1 MVEFL
6 KLKKSNCK
14 NCHKCITH
22 CPVKSIRFSGNQAHI
37 ISDECILCGECFVVC
52 PQNAKQVEDE
62 TELVNVLLQNDAPVV
77 ASLAPSFVTY
87 FEGVGYKSMK
97 DALLKL
103 GFADVEETALGA
115 TMVKREYERIA
126 AEESQD
132 IIITSCCHT
141 VNLLIEKY
149 YPHLVGCLAPVVTP
163 MQAHC
168 DAVKRRMPNAKTVFI
183 GPCLS
188 KKHEAYH
195 VGVDACI
202 TFDELERMLKE
213 ADITVDAEDTHNPN
227 SRARLFPTCG
237 GILNTMTQWN
247 TNYTYLAID
256 GLENCKAA
264 LEDISS
270 GKLHRCFIE
279 MSACVGSCIGGPIM
293 EKYNNS
299 PVRHYKSI
307 IDFAGQKDFDI
318 EQPDSNLLAGN
329 YDCIEMERKMPT
341 EDDIRN
347 IMRQM
352 GKFKPSDELNC
363 GTCGYDSCREKA
375 IAVYQGK
382 AEITMCLP
390 YLMDKSERFS
400 NNILD
405 NTPNGILAVNE
416 KLEVQMI
423 NPAAMKICNI
433 KSRSDVLG
441 GPLVRI
447 MDPIDF
453 INVRNTGAVVK
464 NQRDYYAEFD
474 KYLELTIV
482 HDKTQSNL
490 IAMFRDV
497 TKEEKDK
504 EQKRIFNQQTLETA
518 DRVVDNQMRIVQES
532 ASLLGETAAET
543 KIALAKLK
551 EAIPHEDN
559 E

>member
-518 DRVVDNQMRIVQES
+518 DRVVDNQMRIVQEI